1 MNIEHTHS
9 IGLYLSRGRAAAVW
23 LSDKDQGTVTRVLE
37 FVPTEGESAQTT
49 ALEAARKVRQQGGVV
64 EQVYVALDCS
74 YYTQYSLHSEF
85 ADARQVESTIKFD
98 AEEAAA
104 TDAVNLAVTFTITGP
119 LPTGSEVMV
128 FSSDRQTMTDILLD
142 VQEGGLDPV
151 MMEPDVICLA
161 RAMERTLRVSD
172 HPDSLYVLV
181 SENNC
186 YLLQPGKTGY
196 AAKLRSLLLG
206 GPPQRTA
213 ALTREILQAMTGW
226 DDEHPLKRVVF
237 VQSPEGV
244 DRQAMAARTGLEIRV
259 ESAIEKLHIEPP
271 LEDGVSM
278 GAFLMAVGAGLA
290 PLERGQSA
298 DFRRDFM
305 PYQGR
310 RKVMES
316 SLRLIGISLTV
327 LLAAV
332 AIFFQYRVYQTHKSD
347 KAIQT
352 KLAEEYRGAMYGTN
366 PPTTEAINSRLR
378 RTLVNAKRVQEG
390 LGPGDDKSVPAK
402 LTFLLEAINT
412 SPPTVDVMIQQISIT
427 DRSMRVKGDTN
438 SRKST
443 LELFESIKK
452 HPKLKFGSER
462 MAMVGARDTFEFT
475 IEPAAGGAQ

>member
-1 MNIEHTHS
+1 MEHTHS

-23 LSDKDQGTVTRVLE
+23 LSDKDQGTIARVVE
-37 FVPTEGESAQTT
+37 FVPAEGESAQTI
-49 ALEAARKVRQQGGVV
+49 ALEAARKVRQQGGLV

-104 TDAVNLAVTFTITGP
+104 TDAVNLAVTFSITGP

-128 FSSDRQTMTDILLD
+128 FTADRQSMTDILLD

-151 MMEPDVICLA
+151 MMEPDVVCLA
-161 RAMERTLRVSD
+161 RTLERTLRVSE
-172 HPDSLYVLV
+172 HPESLYVLATD
-181 SENNC
+181 NNC
-186 YLLQPGKTGY
+186 YLLQPGKSGY
-196 AAKLRSLLLG
+196 ASKLRSLLMG
-206 GPPQRTA
+206 AESQRTA

-226 DDEHPLKRVVF
+226 EDDHPLKHVVF
-237 VQSPEGV
+237 VQSLGAV
-244 DRQAMAARTGLEIRV
+244 DRAALAARTGLDIRV
-259 ESAIEKLHIEPP
+259 ESAIDKLHLETP
-271 LEDGVSM
+271 LEDSVSA
-278 GAFLMAVGAGLA
+278 GAFLMAVGAALA
-290 PLERGQSA
+290 PLEKGQPA

-316 SLRLIGISLTV
+316 SLRLVSLSLTV
-327 LLAAV
+327 LFMAV
-332 AIFFQYRVYQTHKSD
+332 AIFFQYRAFRANSD
-347 KAIQT
+347 YTALQT
-352 KLAEEYRGAMYGTN
+352 KLAEEYRGVMYGTN
-366 PPTTEAINSRLR
+366 PPTTEAVNSRLR

-402 LTFLLEAINT
+402 LTFLLEAINA

-427 DRSMRVKGDTN
+427 ERSMRIKGDTN

-443 LELFESIKK
+443 LDMFEAIKK

-475 IEPAAGGAQ
+475 LEPAQGGPQ